1 MNISTLISRL
11 TKSELLE
18 LRAIID
24 KQIKIKPDWTRT
36 NIEDLDIS
44 IRAKNCLAKN
54 GITSLEEIRDMPPG
68 VFIRM
73 SNIGKKTFL
82 EIMETLELHGMGANY
97 QRLYKDAT
105 P

>member
-36 NIEDLDIS
+36 NIEDLDCDEYVTIEEE
-44 IRAKNCLAKN
+44 
-54 GITSLEEIRDMPPG
+54 GITFRIW
-68 VFIRM
+68 
-73 SNIGKKTFL
+73 
-82 EIMETLELHGMGANY
+82 
-97 QRLYKDAT
+97 
-105 P
+105 